1 MYTTF
6 NTEILTYERNGS
18 TWKLRWYS
26 SIQKKKKSQENIL
39 EEDMIVESPVGFFF
53 DMEYDDKSF
62 SDNISKSSIETNDF
76 SINTMA

>member
-39 EEDMIVESPVGFFF
+39 EEDMIVESPVGFFLTWNMMTKVF
-53 DMEYDDKSF
+53 QIIFPKVPLKQM
-62 SDNISKSSIETNDF
+62 ISV
-76 SINTMA
+76 